1 MKNTD
6 KYRVKL
12 RLVVQK
18 GRKYSMY
25 VVQEKCSL
33 LGIISYWKDTGTTSR
48 DASHINY
55 LVNKMNKEYK

>member
-33 LGIISYWKDTGTTSR
+33 LGIISYWKDTGQLLGM
-48 DASHINY
+48 HPI
-55 LVNKMNKEYK
+55 